1 MKLVLKNSLV
11 ILMSILVGFLSMGVN
26 VSKMLC
32 AKNGKIYIGK
42 EVPNC
47 KQEQEL
53 LCVDEQNLLLC
64 CNKVKVQKS
73 CCPQMEDNTCASE
86 TKNIQFDFETTIS
99 NIFSLDFSC
108 CYIYLNTVYTFILK
122 EYFVDLSI
130 FIPKL
135 LRTSLAINQSFLL

>member
-11 ILMSILVGFLSMGVN
+11 ILISILVVFLSMGVN

-32 AKNGKIYIGK
+32 AENGQIYIGK

-53 LCVDEQNLLLC
+53 LCIDEQNLLLC
-64 CNKVKVQKS
+64 CNKVKAQNS
-73 CCPQMEDNTCASE
+73 CCPQMEDNTCASD

-99 NIFSLDFSC
+99 NISNLDFSLS
-108 CYIYLNTVYTFILK
+108 YIYLNTLYAFRLK
-122 EYFVDLSI
+122 EYFFDLSI